1 MQCSAVITVLRTCFR
16 KWFKFK
22 LMKSQLTRRRFLT
35 ASAAATTAALLPA
48 NMPSDLN
55 GNQQDNSIVLN
66 RNPLK
71 IGLMTYLLGSKWDIE
86 TIIKNCTETG
96 FQSVELRTTHAHGVE
111 VTLTSSERAAVKKR
125 FKDSPLE
132 TISLASAFQYH
143 SPDPAELRKNIE
155 GTKEYILL
163 ARDVGAT
170 GVRVFP
176 NALPEGVPKEKTM
189 EQIGKAL
196 AEVGKYANDYGIEVR
211 VCVHGSGTNSVPV
224 IKKIIDY
231 SQSPYVYVNWNCDA
245 SDPQGEGLVYN
256 FNSVKDR
263 IKGVHIHDLH
273 DPSYPCRHL
282 FKLLSDSGFKGYCN
296 AEIGRV
302 SCEPVEFM
310 KCYKGLFLAL
320 QNAI

>member
-1 MQCSAVITVLRTCFR
+1 MENQISRRKFMQ
-16 KWFKFK
+16 
-22 LMKSQLTRRRFLT
+22 
-35 ASAAATTAALLPA
+35 ASAAAGAAAMVPA
-48 NMPSDLN
+48 FSSPSINEELQSSSIILN
-55 GNQQDNSIVLN
+55 K
-66 RNPLK
+66 NPLK
-71 IGLMTYLLGSKWDIE
+71 IGLMTYLLGSEWDIE

-111 VTLTSSERAAVKKR
+111 VTLNSSQRAEVKKR
-125 FKDSPLE
+125 FKDSALE

-143 SPDPAELRKNIE
+143 SSDPSELKKNIE
-155 GTKEYILL
+155 GTKEYVLL

-170 GVRVFP
+170 GFRVFP
-176 NALPEGVPKEKTM
+176 NAVPEGGAREKTL

-196 AEVGKYANDYGIEVR
+196 AEVGTFANNNGVEIR
-211 VCVHGSGTNSVPV
+211 VCVHGQGTNSVAV

-231 SQSPYVYVNWNCDA
+231 SQSPYVYVNWNCEALDSA
-245 SDPQGEGLVYN
+245 GEGLEYN

-263 IKGVHIHDLH
+263 IKGVHMHDLH
-273 DPSYPCRHL
+273 DPSYPYRHF
-282 FKLLSDSGFKGYCN
+282 FKLLADSGFKGYCN
-296 AEIGRV
+296 AEVGRV

>member
-1 MQCSAVITVLRTCFR
+1 
-16 KWFKFK
+16 
-22 LMKSQLTRRRFLT
+22 MKNQITRRKFLL
-35 ASAAATTAALLPA
+35 ASTVAGAASVVPGFS
-48 NMPSDLN
+48 MSSDNYQKKETSFTLN
-55 GNQQDNSIVLN
+55 K
-66 RNPLK
+66 NPLK
-71 IGLMTYLLGSKWDIE
+71 IGLMTYLLGSEWNIE

-96 FQSVELRTTHAHGVE
+96 FQSAELRTTHSHGVE
-111 VTLTSSERAAVKKR
+111 VTLTSSQRTEVKKR

-143 SPDPAELRKNIE
+143 SPDPQELKKNID
-155 GTKEYILL
+155 GTKEYVLL

-170 GVRVFP
+170 GIRVFP
-176 NALPEGVPKEKTM
+176 NAFPEGVAKDKTM

-196 AEVGKYANDYGIEVR
+196 AEVGAFANNAGVEIR
-211 VCVHGSGTNSVPV
+211 VCVHGQGTNSVAV

-231 SQSPYVYVNWNCDA
+231 SQSPYVYVNWNCEAADSA
-245 SDPQGEGLVYN
+245 GEGLEYN
-256 FNSVKDR
+256 FNSVRDR

-273 DPSYPCRHL
+273 DPAYPYRHF
-282 FKLLSDSGFKGYCN
+282 FKLLTDSGYKGYCN
-296 AEIGRV
+296 AEVGRV

>member
-1 MQCSAVITVLRTCFR
+1 M
-16 KWFKFK
+16 
-22 LMKSQLTRRRFLT
+22 MKSQISRRHFLQT
-35 ASAAATTAALLPA
+35 SAVAGTAAIVPGLA
-48 NMPSDLN
+48 IPSVIDQKQEAGVILN
-55 GNQQDNSIVLN
+55 K
-66 RNPLK
+66 NPLK
-71 IGLMTYLLGSKWDIE
+71 IGLMTYLLGRDWDIE
-86 TIIKNCTETG
+86 TIIKNCTASG
-96 FQSVELRTTHAHGVE
+96 FQSVELRTTHGHGVE
-111 VTLTSSERAAVKKR
+111 VTLSVAQRAEVKKR

-143 SPDPAELRKNIE
+143 SPDPEELKKNIE

-170 GVRVFP
+170 GIRVFP
-176 NALPEGVPKEKTM
+176 NAFPEGVSREKTM
-189 EQIGKAL
+189 EQIGKTL
-196 AEVGKYANDYGIEVR
+196 AEVGSYASNYGVEIR
-211 VCVHGSGTNSVPV
+211 ICVHGQGTNSVSV

-245 SDPQGEGLVYN
+245 SDPAGEGFVFN

-273 DPSYPCRHL
+273 NPAYPYRL
-282 FKLLSDSGFKGYCN
+282 FFKLLAESGFKGYCN

-310 KCYKGLFLAL
+310 KCYRGLFLAL